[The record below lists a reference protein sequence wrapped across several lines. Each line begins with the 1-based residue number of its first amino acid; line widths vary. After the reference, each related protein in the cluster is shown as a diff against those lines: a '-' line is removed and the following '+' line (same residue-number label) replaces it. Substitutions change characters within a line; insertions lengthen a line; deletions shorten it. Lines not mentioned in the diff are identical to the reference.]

1 MKRGEIE
8 SKYYI
13 CRKFIPTNTMKK
25 IIAILFLASFGL
37 TNAQQAFKGKGDVKI
52 NVGANIQD
60 GGSGIQASA
69 DFGLG
74 ENFSYGFV
82 ASYLLGAKDFSGL
95 HGEYA
100 YLNAEPEFEDRFDA
114 KVRMNANLSSVIGV
128 DQLDVYPGLSIGLRN
143 FGGHVGGRYFFTEGF
158 GVFTE
163 VGFPIAKYSKDK
175 EVFDHL
181 NNQVT
186 FSLGASFSL

>member
-1 MKRGEIE
+1 
-8 SKYYI
+8 
-13 CRKFIPTNTMKK
+13 MKK
-25 IIAILFLASFGL
+25 IIAILFIVSFGV
-37 TNAQQAFKGKGDVKI
+37 THAQQAFKGKGDSKI
-52 NVGANIQD
+52 NIGANLQD

-82 ASYLLGAKDFSGL
+82 ATYLLGVDELPGL
-95 HGEYA
+95 NGEYFK
-100 YLNAEPEFEDRFDA
+100 PEFKDRFDA
-114 KVRMNANLSSVIGV
+114 KFRINANLSSVIGV
-128 DQLDVYPGLSIGLRN
+128 KELDIYPGLSLGLRN
-143 FGGHVGGRYFFTEGF
+143 FGGHLGGRYFFTDGF

-163 VGFPIAKYSKDK
+163 LGFPIAKYNDNK

-186 FSLGASFSL
+186 FSIGVSFNLD